1 MRVAPCLLPLLLVA
15 CGAPLPGDA
24 APDADPLPD
33 APASD
38 AGPLPDAPSSDVGPV
53 PDAPAPVDHPLSAD
67 APALPDVP
75 PARDAPVLPDVPL
88 PRDVPGVP
96 DVPPTADV
104 PPAPVGPVLYPSA
117 TRHSPLTPDL
127 VTRLRT
133 IAARGPAL
141 SDHVFSKVGDS
152 ITVSTSF
159 MACFASATGVDLGG
173 REQLRPTL
181 DRYRAGSVGGT
192 DPYRRVS
199 LAATVGWSASAA
211 LAGTPSPL
219 SQELSAA
226 RPSAAT
232 VMFGTNDIQSR
243 DIFRYGAN
251 LLDITD
257 QAIARGVIP
266 ILSTVPPRDD
276 NADADLW
283 VPRYNAVVLG
293 VAQSRG
299 VPLID
304 FHGTLLPLAAH
315 GLGPDHLHP
324 NTYSTAAGY
333 RACALTADGLRFGY
347 NNRNLLTLEALHRV
361 AEVTLRGRAAPDADA
376 PRLRGSGSHAD
387 PFIIPSLPFA
397 DARDTSA
404 GGAHLFDRYACRPT
418 ADESGAEYLYRLT
431 VTRPTNVRAMVIT
444 RGTTDVDLHL
454 LDRTA
459 TAAGCVAR
467 DDRVL
472 VTTLAPGTW
481 TFSLDT
487 FVSAGSARAGEYL
500 LVVVPDP

>member
-1 MRVAPCLLPLLLVA
+1 MRVAPCLLPLWLAA
-15 CGAPLPGDA
+15 CGAPLPEDAADDVPIDASSDA
-24 APDADPLPD
+24 APDLRPPQDLGAPVDRALP
-33 APASD
+33 
-38 AGPLPDAPSSDVGPV
+38 PDV
-53 PDAPAPVDHPLSAD
+53 PDAPD
-67 APALPDVP
+67 APD
-75 PARDAPVLPDVPL
+75 
-88 PRDVPGVP
+88 VP
-96 DVPPTADV
+96 DVPDVPTIADV
-104 PPAPVGPVLYPSA
+104 PDVPDVRDVPDVPSVPDVPMVPPGPVLYPSA
-117 TRHSPLTPDL
+117 TRHSPITAEL
-127 VTRLRT
+127 VTRLRA
-133 IAARGPAL
+133 ISARGPSL
-141 SDHVFSKVGDS
+141 SRDVFSKVGDS

-159 MACFASATGVDLGG
+159 MACFASTSGVDLGG
-173 REQLRPTL
+173 REHLRPTL
-181 DRYRAGSVGGT
+181 DLYRSGSVGGT

-199 LAATVGWSASAA
+199 LAATVGWSAGAA
-211 LAGTPSPL
+211 LSGSPSPL
-219 SQELSAA
+219 SRELDAA
-226 RPSAAT
+226 RPRAAT

-299 VPLID
+299 VPLVD
-304 FHGTLLPLAAH
+304 LHGALLPLASH
-315 GLGPDHLHP
+315 GLAGDHLHP
-324 NTYSTAAGY
+324 STYLSSAGY
-333 RACALTADGLRFGY
+333 RACALTPDGLRFGY

-361 AEVTLRGRAAPDADA
+361 AEVTLRGRSAPDADA

-387 PFIIPSLPFA
+387 PFVIPSLPFA
-397 DARDTSA
+397 DARDTA
-404 GGAHLFDRYACRPT
+404 TGGARIFNRYPCRAT
-418 ADESGAEYLYRLT
+418 ADESGAEFLYRFT
-431 VTRPTNVRAMVIT
+431 VTRPTPIRAMVIT
-444 RGTTDVDLHL
+444 RGATDVDLHL

-459 TAAGCVAR
+459 TAEGCVAR

-487 FVSAGSARAGEYL
+487 FVSAGTARAGEYL
-500 LVVVPDP
+500 LVVVPG

>member
-1 MRVAPCLLPLLLVA
+1 MVA

-24 APDADPLPD
+24 APDAPADVPAD
-33 APASD
+33 AVSIADTPA
-38 AGPLPDAPSSDVGPV
+38 LT
-53 PDAPAPVDHPLSAD
+53 DHPLAADVPVLAD
-67 APALPDVP
+67 APPVVDVPVLADVPLAVDVPLVSDVP
-75 PARDAPVLPDVPL
+75 PAV
-88 PRDVPGVP
+88 
-96 DVPPTADV
+96 DV
-104 PPAPVGPVLYPSA
+104 PPASVGPVLYPAA

-127 VTRLRT
+127 VTRLGT
-133 IAARGPAL
+133 IAARGAAL
-141 SDHVFSKVGDS
+141 SDNVFSKVGDS

-181 DRYRAGSVGGT
+181 DLYRAGSVSGT

-211 LAGTPSPL
+211 LVGTPSPL
-219 SQELSAA
+219 SQEFSAA
-226 RPSAAT
+226 RPSVAT

-257 QAIARGVIP
+257 QAIARGIIP

-304 FHGTLLPLAAH
+304 FHGTLVPLVSH
-315 GLGPDHLHP
+315 GLGADHLHP
-324 NTYSTAAGY
+324 NSYATAAGY
-333 RACALTADGLRFGY
+333 RACALTTDGLRFGY

-361 AEVTLRGRAAPDADA
+361 AEVTLRGRSAPDADA
-376 PRLRGSGSHAD
+376 PRLRGTGSHAD

-397 DARDTSA
+397 DARDTST
-404 GGAHLFDRYACRPT
+404 GGARSFDRYACRPT

-431 VTRPTNVRAMVIT
+431 VTRPTNIRAMVIT
-444 RGTTDVDLHL
+444 RGTTDVDIHL

-467 DDRVL
+467 DDRLL
-472 VTTLAPGTW
+472 VATLAPGTW